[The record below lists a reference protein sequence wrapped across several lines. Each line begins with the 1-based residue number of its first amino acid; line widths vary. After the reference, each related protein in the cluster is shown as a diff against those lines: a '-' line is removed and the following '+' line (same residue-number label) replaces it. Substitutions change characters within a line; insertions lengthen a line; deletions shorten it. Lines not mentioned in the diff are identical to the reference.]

1 MVKKNKKQKKQ
12 KLKNLEQK
20 QQPQLQNNDI
30 AEDDGNLLTFGGH
43 LEVFR
48 QMLFRILGVA
58 GAIAAVV
65 FCFKDT
71 TWQLLLAP
79 SEWDFC
85 TYRWLE
91 TAMQTI
97 GIDFHFEEFHVEM
110 IATDLSSQFM
120 THITT
125 AVYLGVLGASPYIL
139 YELFRFISPAL
150 YENERKYSVQVAGI
164 IYVLFLLG
172 VLMSYFV
179 LFPISFRFLGTYSVS
194 AKVVSNITLDSY
206 ISTFVSLTL
215 VMGVVFQLPVIAFF
229 LGKLGMV
236 TSAMLAAYRKH
247 AFILIMLVAAVITPP
262 DLMTLILVAIPLY
275 MLYEVSIRV
284 VKWVEPKEERK

>member
-1 MVKKNKKQKKQ
+1 M
-12 KLKNLEQK
+12 
-20 QQPQLQNNDI
+20 
-30 AEDDGNLLTFGGH
+30 TFGGH
-43 LEVFR
+43 LQVFR
-48 QMLFRILGVA
+48 QMLFRIISIMTVIA
-58 GAIAAVV
+58 GVV
-65 FCFKDT
+65 FCCKDT
-71 TWQLLLAP
+71 TWSILMAP

-91 TAMQTI
+91 TAMQAM
-97 GIDFHFEEFHVEM
+97 GIDFHFEEFHVDM

-125 AVYLGVLGASPYIL
+125 SIYLGLLGASPYIL
-139 YELFRFISPAL
+139 YELFRFITPAL

-164 IYVLFLLG
+164 IYLLFLLG

-215 VMGVVFQLPVIAFF
+215 VMGIVFQLPVIAFF
-229 LGKLGMV
+229 LAKLGFV
-236 TSAMLAAYRKH
+236 THETLEDYRKH
-247 AFILIMLVAAVITPP
+247 AFIAIMLLAAIITPP
-262 DLMTLILVAIPLY
+262 DIMTLILVTIPLY
-275 MLYEVSIRV
+275 LLYEVSISV
-284 VKWVEPKEERK
+284 VKNVQRQT